1 MDEDFKALGM
11 EGSVLMK
18 KRFSVFPRYDYVYGN
33 LKQAKNILVIPYDT
47 PERCLWYK
55 NTYYV
60 NNGTKN
66 QNAGLVQTFVP
77 IIVFYLL
84 FVVLLYVLP
93 PYFPTAGAQ
102 AAISLISLLLMAL
115 ILVALTKGFPNKK
128 NFNRNTSGILAALE
142 IADAIG
148 VDGRRKTAF
157 VFTDANKGVFFG
169 DMILKDELS
178 FMNRNPNVIQLNC
191 VGDGEEL
198 SIGYTQG
205 NRKSANELVKCC
217 KGDVKHEMCEL
228 KEEERQNSSMAHY
241 KKGLLVTSGTMNEK
255 GYLVTMK
262 TASGKDCVLDDAL
275 IDTVT
280 EMLKRFIAADKK

>member
-1 MDEDFKALGM
+1 MCIRD
-11 EGSVLMK
+11 S
-18 KRFSVFPRYDYVYGN
+18 
-33 LKQAKNILVIPYDT
+33 
-47 PERCLWYK
+47 
-55 NTYYV
+55 
-60 NNGTKN
+60 
-66 QNAGLVQTFVP
+66 
-77 IIVFYLL
+77 IVFYLL

-241 KKGLLVTSGTMNEK
+241 KKGLLVTSGTVSYTHLQHMFLKYNELLSERADFINYFFEK
-255 GYLVTMK
+255 YNI
-262 TASGKDCVLDDAL
+262 DDV
-275 IDTVT
+275 I
-280 EMLKRFIAADKK
+280 

>member
-1 MDEDFKALGM
+1 M
-11 EGSVLMK
+11 
-18 KRFSVFPRYDYVYGN
+18 
-33 LKQAKNILVIPYDT
+33 
-47 PERCLWYK
+47 
-55 NTYYV
+55 
-60 NNGTKN
+60 
-66 QNAGLVQTFVP
+66 
-77 IIVFYLL
+77 
-84 FVVLLYVLP
+84 LP

-191 VGDGEEL
+191 VGNGEEL